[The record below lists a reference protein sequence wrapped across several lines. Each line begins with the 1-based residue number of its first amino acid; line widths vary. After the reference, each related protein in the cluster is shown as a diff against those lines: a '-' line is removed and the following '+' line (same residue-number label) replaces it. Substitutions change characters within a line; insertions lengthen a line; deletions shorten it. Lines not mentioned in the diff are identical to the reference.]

1 MFLLLLSFP
10 LLNGHFHI
18 MCHTCATDTLCMGFK
33 VFFFSSLII
42 LVHVE
47 VEAV

>member
-1 MFLLLLSFP
+1 MFFLLLSFS

-18 MCHTCATDTLCMGFK
+18 MCHTCAADTLCMGFE
-33 VFFFSSLII
+33 VFSFSSLVI